1 MNNPVY
7 AVYTEYHSVT
17 FNGTKQ
23 CLRIGVSGLKEHIL
37 WNDTFSFHNHIF
49 RDLGAY
55 VIFSNETL
63 YFFMYQ
69 SICFSFFSFYS
80 LYKSIKIFVSETVCN
95 VYIYTVHCNY
105 KILNNDFMLTQ
116 ALS

>member
-63 YFFMYQ
+63 YFFY
-69 SICFSFFSFYS
+69 IPVDRFFFFFFLFLIQKY
-80 LYKSIKIFVSETVCN
+80 
-95 VYIYTVHCNY
+95 
-105 KILNNDFMLTQ
+105 
-116 ALS
+116 